1 MRTVPLLALVI
12 VALSACHPAIP
23 PRFELLPAT
32 AAAEFRN
39 AQNEVVGNA
48 TLQQTTQ
55 GVLIRAV
62 FTGLPAGTRSF
73 HVHAVGAC
81 EPPGFESA
89 GGHFNPLGREHGFLN
104 PRGPHGGDLPNIHVP
119 AGGRLELEVLA
130 PGLTLG
136 PGPTT
141 LFDADGSALV
151 IHDGVDDYRTDP
163 TGNAGDRIACAVIR
177 R

>member
-1 MRTVPLLALVI
+1 
-12 VALSACHPAIP
+12 
-23 PRFELLPAT
+23 
-32 AAAEFRN
+32 
-39 AQNEVVGNA
+39 
-48 TLQQTTQ
+48 
-55 GVLIRAV
+55 
-62 FTGLPAGTRSF
+62 
-73 HVHAVGAC
+73 VGAC
-81 EPPGFESA
+81 DPPGFQSA
-89 GGHFNPLGREHGFLN
+89 GGHFNPLGWEHGFLN
-104 PRGPHGGDLPNIHVP
+104 PRGPHAGDLPNIHVP

-151 IHDGVDDYRTDP
+151 IHEGVDDYRTDP